1 MTREFGAAAR
11 FGIGVPQANPTVE
24 PEFRRL
30 LPDDVE
36 PYTVRLTGTP
46 DDSASRLVAY
56 IEALESH
63 LERYDNLKLDGF
75 GFACTGSAY
84 LVGLE
89 REREI
94 FARAAERFGYP
105 IIGASEAIA
114 RCLADHEAT
123 RIALLTPYPASLSE
137 EARRYWESR
146 EIEIPVFERIEIGS
160 QDTRDIYALT
170 SADAMRALRSADL
183 KAVDAVVF
191 SGTGLPTLAA
201 LAQAHEV
208 TAKPV
213 VSSNYCLARELLKP
227 LGRES
232 ALGIGPATRPASP

>member
-46 DDSASRLVAY
+46 DDSAARLIAY

-63 LERYDNLKLDGF
+63 LERYDNLALD

-89 REREI
+89 REREL

-105 IIGASEAIA
+105 VLGASEAIA
-114 RCLADHEAT
+114 RYLAEHRAT

-137 EARRYWESR
+137 EALRYWESR
-146 EIEIPVFERIEIGS
+146 GIEIPVFERIEIGS

-170 SADAMRALRSADL
+170 SADAMQALESAHL
-183 KAVDAVVF
+183 EAVDAVVF

-201 LAQAHEV
+201 LAQAHKV
-208 TAKPV
+208 TKKPV

-227 LGRES
+227 LGREPS
-232 ALGIGPATRPASP
+232 LTLGPASRPASP